1 MQYIHEQPKMKMIR
15 QKRSRLEENAQRSN
29 NQQGKKRMSEGGTKD

>member
-1 MQYIHEQPKMKMIR
+1 MQYIHEQPKMKIIR
-15 QKRSRLEENAQRSN
+15 QKGRRLEENAQRSN